1 MHRGMHT
8 LVMTL
13 AVGAGAILLVLIL
26 LWLK

>member
-13 AVGAGAILLVLIL
+13 AVGAGAILLILIL

>member
-13 AVGAGAILLVLIL
+13 AVGAGVILLILIL

>member
-1 MHRGMHT
+1 MHRGMQT

-13 AVGAGAILLVLIL
+13 AVGAGVILLILIL